1 MLPSIP
7 LLLQH
12 TTISDYSF
20 AASSSQ
26 APPLHI
32 HLKQH
37 ESFLVTAGQVC
48 TTMDYA
54 LSDQTWTPQD
64 PIQTIIPYRP
74 HRFWPCPSAT
84 EDSTILIWAHPSNA
98 ESAMDGLF
106 FMNLLRWI
114 SDVKDPAVDVGID
127 IFQLSLL
134 EYVLFFSIIFY
145 FFSFQVHQYAE
156 SPFLVPVRCG
166 WSRHRS
172 YELTLAFQ
180 N

>member
-1 MLPSIP
+1 
-7 LLLQH
+7 
-12 TTISDYSF
+12 
-20 AASSSQ
+20 
-26 APPLHI
+26 
-32 HLKQH
+32 
-37 ESFLVTAGQVC
+37 
-48 TTMDYA
+48 MDYA

-134 EYVLFFSIIFY
+134 EEVSATTLIWFPKANWLGSLRWMMPFALER
-145 FFSFQVHQYAE
+145 SFAAVGKM
-156 SPFLVPVRCG
+156 LG
-166 WSRHRS
+166 
-172 YELTLAFQ
+172 YEAVMEKYTLPEDWAKYQ
-180 N
+180 EGKKQK